1 MSEAERLAAELMSVH
16 RAHSDEGP
24 TTFSESAAE
33 LTRLDSINAE
43 LLEALQDMGMRYG
56 LTEIAR
62 AAIAKATQG
71 EMK

>member
-1 MSEAERLAAELMSVH
+1 MSNFEQSWEAVAKEQAQEIL
-16 RAHSDEGP
+16 
-24 TTFSESAAE
+24 
-33 LTRLDSINAE
+33 RLDDINAK

-71 EMK
+71 ETK